1 MKRPDKIMNFFS
13 KKSGKMEKNV
23 KIFSRIRKIDM
34 SRSTRSINLRGRTQ
48 APAAAPAATRARSR
62 SPTRVVPAAAA
73 PAATR
78 AATRARSRSRSRER
92 VAGGGALP
100 EFQANGNWF
109 FNAPHGRAAKI
120 YQTTLAGQVK
130 LGADGKPLPTSTF
143 WDAWQ
148 SGSLKGGF
156 TRYATQAAV
165 GAGQEATA
173 ARESRAAAPGQKKK
187 RAKARTAFY
196 RLSGGSRR
204 ALFVGKFQPGPGD
217 LGPFVGRG
225 GTVDEQEADAKN
237 QARDAAIRGGHLKGT
252 LSTGST
258 RKPIQHK
265 ASDRYVFITS
275 TNARGV
281 VSEKRIKVGG
291 AVWNKMI
298 ADGGEAARR
307 DMDAMKKYTYAE
319 ANDASQQRSNARR
332 VSKATMTPAERAAS
346 NSARLAEVRG
356 RVYDFCVY
364 KTAPGAPR
372 TGKGIGVWPNPT
384 NNSRALA
391 TSMGL
396 AAGASDEQ
404 VRDFLLKAVRDGRLG
419 APPPGTKCTQSLLK

>member
-1 MKRPDKIMNFFS
+1 
-13 KKSGKMEKNV
+13 
-23 KIFSRIRKIDM
+23 M

-62 SPTRVVPAAAA
+62 SPTKPAAA

-78 AATRARSRSRSRER
+78 ARSRSGSRER
-92 VAGGGALP
+92 VAGGGGAP
-100 EFQANGNWF
+100 AYDANGNFF
-109 FNAPHGRAAKI
+109 FNPVGGRAAKI
-120 YQTTLAGQVK
+120 FQTTLAGQVK
-130 LGADGKPLPTSTF
+130 LDAAGKPLPTKTF

-148 SGSLKGGF
+148 SGALKGGF
-156 TRYATQAAV
+156 TRYATQQAASS
-165 GAGQEATA
+165 GREATA
-173 ARESRAAAPGQKKK
+173 AREARAAPGQKKQ
-187 RAKARTAFY
+187 RAKARQAFY

-225 GTVDEQEADAKN
+225 ATVEEQEADAKN
-237 QARDAAIRGGHLKGT
+237 QARDAAIRAGQLKGT

-265 ASDRYVFITS
+265 PTDRYVFVES
-275 TNARGV
+275 RNAKGI
-281 VSEKRIKVGG
+281 VSQKRIKVGG

-307 DMDAMKKYTYAE
+307 EMDAMKKYTYAE
-319 ANDASQQRSNARR
+319 ANQASAQRSADRR
-332 VSKATMTPAERAAS
+332 VSKATMSPEERAAA
-346 NSARLAEVRG
+346 NTARLAAIRG

-372 TGKGIGVWPNPT
+372 TGRAVGVWPQPT
-384 NNSRALA
+384 NNARALA
-391 TSMGL
+391 TSLGL
-396 AAGASDEQ
+396 AANASDEQ
-404 VRDFLLKAVRDGRLG
+404 VRDFLLRQVREGRLG
-419 APPPGTKCTQSLLK
+419 APPPGTKCSQRLLA

>member
-1 MKRPDKIMNFFS
+1 
-13 KKSGKMEKNV
+13 MEKNV

-48 APAAAPAATRARSR
+48 APAAAPAATRSRSR
-62 SPTRVVPAAAA
+62 SRERAAAAAAAPAA

-78 AATRARSRSRSRER
+78 AAATRAAATRARSRSRER

-109 FNAPHGRAAKI
+109 FNAPHGRAAKM

-156 TRYATQAAV
+156 TRYATQADV
-165 GAGQEATA
+165 GAGQEASA
-173 ARESRAAAPGQKKK
+173 ARESRAAAPGQKKQ
-187 RAKARTAFY
+187 RVKARPAFY

-204 ALFVGKFQPGPGD
+204 ALFVGKFQPGAGD

-225 GTVDEQEADAKN
+225 GNVEEQEADAKN
-237 QARDAAIRGGHLKGT
+237 QARDAAIRGSHLKGT

-265 ASDRYVFITS
+265 ASDRYVFIAS
-275 TNARGV
+275 TNKAGIN
-281 VSEKRIKVGG
+281 SEKRIKVGG

-307 DMDAMKKYTYAE
+307 DMDKMAKYTYDE
-319 ANDASQQRSNARR
+319 ANKASQKRSDARR
-332 VSKATMTPAERAAS
+332 ESKATMTPEERKAA
-346 NSARLAEVRG
+346 NSARIAAVRG

-372 TGKGIGVWPNPT
+372 TGRGIGVWPNPT

-396 AAGASDEQ
+396 PAGASGEQ

-419 APPPGTKCTQSLLK
+419 VPPPGTKCTQSLLQ